1 MNLKFATKSQGIYHR
16 IFLLFIYMCTYLCLF
31 NRSKPT
37 ERRSFATMIKMIF
50 LFVILS
56 NDHFLTDQQDKFSL
70 SIVICYTNISCV
82 QGVFAK
88 NIGWGVQ
95 IYRAVRQRKFD
106 YLETSMT
113 TTLIENIYIIYF
125 RWRYSDMLKIY
136 TTDRDTSYRV

>member
-1 MNLKFATKSQGIYHR
+1 MKDMNLKFATKSQGIYHR

-88 NIGWGVQ
+88 NIG
-95 IYRAVRQRKFD
+95 
-106 YLETSMT
+106 
-113 TTLIENIYIIYF
+113 
-125 RWRYSDMLKIY
+125 
-136 TTDRDTSYRV
+136 